1 MSRQMYNAKEL
12 SEILQVSEGQ
22 SYKFIRMMNEELK
35 SSGFLIVRGKVPR
48 AYVEKRFFG
57 VNPGDLEDRKEG
69 AKQNE

>member
-1 MSRQMYNAKEL
+1 MGRQMYNAKEL

-35 SSGFLIVRGKVPR
+35 SSGFLIVRGKVPK

-57 VNPGDLEDRKEG
+57 VSPHDSGFTKEG